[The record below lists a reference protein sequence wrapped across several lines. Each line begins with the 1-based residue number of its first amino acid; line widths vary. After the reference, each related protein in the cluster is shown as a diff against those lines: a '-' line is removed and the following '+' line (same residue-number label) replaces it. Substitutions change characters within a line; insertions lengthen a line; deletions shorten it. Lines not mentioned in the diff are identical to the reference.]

1 LSRTAAGCRLYAE
14 FMALL
19 SEQDRQ
25 AIRTH
30 FAEITH
36 PVTLLFFTQTVG
48 GPETA
53 AITRQILDEVAEL
66 SDKVTVEE
74 VNFVLDKERTA
85 RHGIEGVPAIAL
97 LRNGEDT
104 RMRFLGAPAGYEFMS
119 LIEAVILAGSDDS
132 GLSEESRQ
140 LVAEHVSGPIDI
152 KVFVTPT
159 CPHCPRAVSL
169 AHRLAVESP
178 HIRAACVEA
187 TEFMDL
193 SRKYRV
199 TGVPKTVVNDS
210 VEILG
215 AVPED
220 AFVRSVVMPPGSGQ
234 DVPTD

>member
-1 LSRTAAGCRLYAE
+1 
-14 FMALL
+14 MALL

-25 AIRTH
+25 TVIKHLAD
-30 FAEITH
+30 ITH
-36 PVTLLFFTQTVG
+36 PVTLLFFTQTIG

-53 AITRQILDEVAEL
+53 AITRRLLTELASL
-66 SDKVTVEE
+66 SDKITIEE
-74 VNFVLDKERTA
+74 ANFILDRERA
-85 RHGIEGVPAIAL
+85 AQFGIEGVPAIAL
-97 LRNGEDT
+97 LRSGEDT

-119 LIEAVILAGSDDS
+119 LIEAVILAGTGDS
-132 GLSEESRQ
+132 GLSAGSRR
-140 LVAEHVSGPIDI
+140 LVAEHVASPIDI

-159 CPHCPRAVSL
+159 CPHCPRAVTL
-169 AHRLAVESP
+169 AHKLAVESP

-199 TGVPKTVVNDS
+199 TGVPKTIINDT

-220 AFVRSVVMPPGSGQ
+220 AFVRSVVLPPGSH
-234 DVPTD
+234 DETPSMNE